1 MSRLAAIYR
10 PQFLRPDWYEPVARI
25 LWVGRGYL
33 VTMLAAAAA
42 EIAVATSFVVGHL
55 PLAIWVVAHIVIIA
69 LLWRP
74 SLRAARSGVGA
85 VHRVGPLFLIATA
98 ALGPVGSLGALLTAV
113 LLRFWA
119 SRVDGFDLWYP
130 AALTDVEQD
139 LSSRLYRRVVRPAH
153 ARVTRCS
160 VAPFVD
166 IISNG
171 TATQKRAV
179 VALIANR
186 FQPVFA
192 PALLAALKDDDAA
205 VRVLAA
211 SATARIESGFLKT
224 LLELE
229 NRHASEPT
237 DADVKWALARHCD
250 HYANTGLLD
259 EERAFSARQRAL
271 ELFRECEA
279 VGHKPAEALRA
290 RVRLL
295 VRLGR
300 DEEVIE
306 TLAPPVAQG
315 ATPAVTFAWYLECLF
330 RRRCYTALREAC
342 RAVETQPAALTHV
355 SERCRAAVK
364 LWSSGTPPF

>member
-1 MSRLAAIYR
+1 MSRLAAIHR
-10 PQFLRPDWYEPVARI
+10 PQFPQPEWFEPAARI
-25 LWVGRGYL
+25 LWVRHSHL
-33 VTMLAAAAA
+33 VAMVAAAAA
-42 EIAVATSFVVGHL
+42 EIALAASFVVGL
-55 PLAIWVVAHIVIIA
+55 VPLAIWFVAHIAIIA

-74 SLRAARSGVGA
+74 SLRAARSGLSA
-85 VHRVGPLFLIATA
+85 VHRVGPLFLIATS

-119 SRVDGFDLWYP
+119 SRVEGFDLWCP
-130 AALTDVEQD
+130 AALTDGEQE
-139 LSSRLYRRVVRPAH
+139 LSRRLYRRVVRSGQVRA
-153 ARVTRCS
+153 TRCS

-166 IISNG
+166 IMNDGS
-171 TATQKRAV
+171 AMQKRAV

-192 PALLAALKDDDAA
+192 PALLAALNDNDPA

-229 NRHASEPT
+229 DRHARQPT
-237 DADVKWALARHCD
+237 DVDVKWELARHCD
-250 HYANTGLLD
+250 QYANTGVLD
-259 EERAFSARQRAL
+259 EGRALSARLRAL
-271 ELFRECEA
+271 ELFRECDT
-279 VGHKPAEALRA
+279 VGYKPAEALRA

-295 VRLGR
+295 VRMGR

-306 TLAPPVAQG
+306 TLAPLVAQG
-315 ATPAVTFAWYLECLF
+315 AAPAVTLAWYLECLF
-330 RRRCYTALREAC
+330 RRRCYTALREAS
-342 RAVETQPAALTHV
+342 RAVETQPAALTHM

-364 LWSSGTPPF
+364 LWSSGTPPL